1 MKSSITVRFKV
12 YVPNPEWNSST
23 HLNRAT
29 RIVFFTRITVQTAAQ
44 RELARA
50 DAFTR
55 WLDGHANTKQCCE
68 IQCLNSVMN
77 TNYSVIHTSLKPNRR
92 NTVQRDSQKAFQS
105 TRRHNLPWIYCSNI
119 HCTMFLWQKFGIL
132 KLNFIT
138 EVMVYN
144 YCTYLWLGY
153 SMCAFIPNVFRLQ
166 FFIQIDYLK
175 VISIYIYIYIYI
187 VIIILPISPSPRFEQ
202 KHELH
207 TFWNVAWC

>member
-12 YVPNPEWNSST
+12 YVPKAEWNSST

-29 RIVFFTRITVQTAAQ
+29 RIVFFARITVQTAAQ
-44 RELARA
+44 RELTRA

-55 WLDGHANTKQCCE
+55 WWDGHANTKQCCE

-77 TNYSVIHTSLKPNRR
+77 TNDSVIQTSLKANRR

-138 EVMVYN
+138 GVMVYN
-144 YCTYLWLGY
+144 YSTYLWLGY
-153 SMCAFIPNVFRLQ
+153 NMCAFILNVFRLL

-175 VISIYIYIYIYI
+175 VIYIYIYHGIEVLYVWI
-187 VIIILPISPSPRFEQ
+187 
-202 KHELH
+202 
-207 TFWNVAWC
+207 